1 MKLKKGFV
9 LREICGET
17 VILGEG
23 LDVVNFNKIIDL
35 NETAAWIWREAERQ
49 KEFSVD
55 GLTEA
60 VCNEY
65 EVEPETARSDVNDI
79 LTNWKELGLLE

>member
-23 LDVVNFNKIIDL
+23 LDVVNFTKIIDL

-55 GLTEA
+55 SLAEA
-60 VCNEY
+60 VCNDY
-65 EVEPETARSDVNDI
+65 
-79 LTNWKELGLLE
+79 